1 MIAKITIA
9 RGPIDSETL
18 LLRYRDEEGEVEVLL
33 KKSLMAEFEWIAS
46 EKNLKG
52 KGATLDKVIE
62 CVNRLPSLQGEKF
75 KIFKDDEIGT

>member
-33 KKSLMAEFEWIAS
+33 KKSLRTEFEWIAS

-52 KGATLDKVIE
+52 KGE
-62 CVNRLPSLQGEKF
+62 
-75 KIFKDDEIGT
+75 